1 MNRELEFFSL
11 TYQDIDDND
20 MKYLLKENKDS
31 NEDDLFQDIGL
42 GNKMAP
48 LIARQ
53 LVVSKK
59 IVSNNENDSSS
70 KNIIPLSIKGT
81 EGMVVKFSKCC
92 YPIPGDPIHG
102 FVTAGRGIVIHRQ
115 ICKNIA
121 KYQKQQ
127 EKWINVEWESSNEGE
142 YQVKIHMNVN
152 NQRGVLATVAATI
165 ADADANINSVEM
177 KERDDRQTSLR
188 FIVEVKNRDH
198 LAKVIRKIRLIKNV
212 SQIDRN

>member
-142 YQVKIHMNVN
+142 YQVKILMNVN
-152 NQRGVLATVAATI
+152 NQRGFLATVAATI
-165 ADADANINSVEM
+165 ADADANI
-177 KERDDRQTSLR
+177 
-188 FIVEVKNRDH
+188 
-198 LAKVIRKIRLIKNV
+198 
-212 SQIDRN
+212 